1 MPLEALK
8 DKIKS
13 YNPNADFEV
22 LDKVFAFATQ
32 AHEGQKRN
40 SGEPYISHPLA
51 VAKILAGLELDMETI
66 ESGILHDVVEDT
78 DITSEE
84 IESSFGQE
92 IALLVDGVTKLSR
105 IEYRS
110 KEEQQA
116 ENLRKMF
123 LAMAQDIRVILIKL
137 ADRLHNMRTLQH
149 HNPKK
154 QKEVAEET
162 LEIYAPLAHRLGIF
176 KVKWEM
182 EDTALRYLE
191 RDKYYELV
199 DKIATKRHER
209 EKYIHLLIDNLQE
222 KLGEVHIKAEI
233 KGRPKN
239 FYSIY
244 KKMKDQ
250 NKDLSEIYDL
260 IAVRVVVDSIKD
272 CYGSLGIIHSLW
284 KPIPGRFKDYIA
296 MPKSNM
302 YQSLHTSVIGPLGE
316 PFEIQIR
323 TWEMHRTSEYGIA
336 AHWRYKEGNKADN
349 GSEQKLSW
357 LRQMLEWQNDLKD
370 ATEFMDTLKI
380 DLFSDSVFVFTP
392 KGEVIELPAGSVPID
407 FAFRIHSDVGNKC
420 VGAKING
427 KIVTLD
433 YKLKN
438 GDIVEVLTHRQSQG
452 PSRDWLKIVKTSQA
466 KSRIKAWFKR
476 DKRDENIIKGKE
488 NLERETKKLG
498 FDVSDFLKTDRLQE
512 TAKKLNLFGLD
523 DLYAAMG
530 DGAVSPQLIIAR
542 LKEEYR
548 DKKAPLEIKNLPTE
562 GKAKTRK
569 PGKESPGIIVKGMK
583 GMLVRLAHCCNPVP
597 GDSIIGYITRGRG
610 VSVHRLDCRNVLNN
624 TLGEE
629 ERIIEVSWDNATQGP
644 FTVKIEAL
652 ATDRAGLLNDVMTI
666 MTDMKISANS
676 VTAKGTKDKM
686 AIVGLLIQVK
696 SLEQLEYIMNRI
708 RRVREVYQVER
719 VTPGKGERY

>member
-8 DKIKS
+8 EKIKT
-13 YNPNADFEV
+13 YNPKADFEV
-22 LDKVFAFATQ
+22 LDKVFAFAAQ

-40 SGEPYISHPLA
+40 SGEPYITHPLA
-51 VAKILAGLELDMETI
+51 VAKILAGLELGMETI
-66 ESGILHDVVEDT
+66 EAGLLHDVVEDT
-78 DITSEE
+78 AITSEE

-182 EDTALRYLE
+182 EDTSLRYLE

-272 CYGSLGIIHSLW
+272 CYGALGIIHSLW

-336 AHWRYKEGNKADN
+336 AHWRYKEGNKGDKGN
-349 GSEQKLSW
+349 DQKLSW

-392 KGEVIELPAGSVPID
+392 KGEVIELPAGAVPID

-438 GDIVEVLTHRQSQG
+438 GDIVEILTHRQSQG

-466 KSRIKAWFKR
+466 KSRIKAFFKR

-512 TAKKLNLFGLD
+512 TAKKLNLFGLE

-548 DKKAPLEIKNLPTE
+548 DKKAPLEIKNLPIE
-562 GKAKTRK
+562 GKAKPRK

-583 GMLVRLAHCCNPVP
+583 GMLIRLAHCCNPVP

-624 TLGEE
+624 NLGEE

-708 RRVREVYQVER
+708 RRVREVYQVVR
-719 VTPGKGERY
+719 VTPGKGERF